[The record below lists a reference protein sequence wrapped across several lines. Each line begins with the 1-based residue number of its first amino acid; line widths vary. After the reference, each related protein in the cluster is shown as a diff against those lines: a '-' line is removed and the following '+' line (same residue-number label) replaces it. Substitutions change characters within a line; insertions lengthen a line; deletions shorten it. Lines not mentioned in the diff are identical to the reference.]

1 MSRTNSTPGPITW
14 AAIIATTCVML
25 FLSQKMLWLVVPFL
39 LALVLYYLLE
49 PMAKRMVL
57 AGISRN
63 LAASGLSGAFLL
75 FLIAVLLILYPI
87 ILPQVDQWQNT
98 LAHYV
103 NGGLSLLDT
112 VVHGLEHQFGF
123 IRNAHLSDNIHSSV
137 DALQEHFAERYM
149 GTVVL
154 TVIEWLP
161 SLLLIPIITFFLL
174 KEGGSFRQFLGH
186 AVPNAYFEKTL
197 FLSHAVNHAA
207 RLYFVGLFKLAL
219 IDILMLTVG
228 LFILGIHSGAL
239 MLGILVGLISQIPY
253 VGPLIGCLV
262 SLLVVGTDFPNALS
276 MAYGV
281 IILFVCIRLLD
292 DFLFIPTVVG
302 KSLRL
307 HPLLSILMLFIG
319 GTIAGISG
327 LMLALPMLGIIML
340 LGETL
345 EIIFTDQRLRARHLF
360 ALKLRKQSAESDLKA
375 S

>member
-1 MSRTNSTPGPITW
+1 MSKSHSNPGPVTW
-14 AAIIATTCVML
+14 AGIIAATCLML
-25 FLSQKMLWLVVPFL
+25 FLSQKILWLVVPFL
-39 LALVLYYLLE
+39 LALVLYYVLE

-87 ILPQVDQWQNT
+87 ILPQVDQWQDT
-98 LAHYV
+98 LSHYL
-103 NGGLSLLDT
+103 NGGLSLLDS

-123 IRNAHLSDNIHSSV
+123 MRNAHLSENIHNSF
-137 DALQEHFAERYM
+137 DALQAHFAERYM

-174 KEGGSFRQFLGH
+174 KEGGSFRQFLAQ

-219 IDILMLTVG
+219 LDILMVTVG
-228 LFILGIHSGAL
+228 LLILGIHSAL
-239 MLGILVGLISQIPY
+239 MLGVMVGLISQIPY
-253 VGPLIGCLV
+253 VGPLAGCMV
-262 SLLVVGTDFPNALS
+262 SLLVVGTDFPDTLS

-292 DFLFIPTVVG
+292 DFVFIPAIVG

-307 HPLLSILMLFIG
+307 HPLLSILMLFVG

-327 LMLALPMLGIIML
+327 LMLALPMLGIFML

-345 EIIFTDQRLRARHLF
+345 EIIFTDQRLRARHAF
-360 ALKLRKQSAESDLKA
+360 ALKLRKQSAASDLKA
-375 S
+375 I

>member
-1 MSRTNSTPGPITW
+1 MSKSRSSPGPVTW
-14 AAIIATTCVML
+14 AGIIAATCLML
-25 FLSQKMLWLVVPFL
+25 FLSQKILWLVVPFL

-63 LAASGLSGAFLL
+63 LAASSLSGAFLL

-87 ILPQVDQWQNT
+87 ILPQVDQWQDT
-98 LAHYV
+98 LAHYL
-103 NGGLSLLDT
+103 NGGLSLVDT
-112 VVHGLEHQFGF
+112 VVHGLEQQFGF
-123 IRNAHLSDNIHSSV
+123 MRNAHLSENIHSSF

-174 KEGGSFRQFLGH
+174 KEGGSFRQFLGY

-219 IDILMLTVG
+219 LDILMLTVG
-228 LFILGIHSGAL
+228 LLILGIHSAL
-239 MLGILVGLISQIPY
+239 MLGIMVGLISQIPY

-262 SLLVVGTDFPNALS
+262 SLLVVGTDFPNALP

-292 DFLFIPTVVG
+292 DFVFIPTIVG

-307 HPLLSILMLFIG
+307 HPLLSILMLFVG

-327 LMLALPMLGIIML
+327 LMLALPMLGIFML

-345 EIIFTDQRLRARHLF
+345 EIIFTDQRLRARHAF
-360 ALKLRKQSAESDLKA
+360 ALKLRKRAAASDLKP

>member
-1 MSRTNSTPGPITW
+1 MSKSHSNPGPVTW
-14 AAIIATTCVML
+14 AGIIAATCLML
-25 FLSQKMLWLVVPFL
+25 FLSQKILWLVVPFL

-63 LAASGLSGAFLL
+63 LAASSLSGAFLL

-87 ILPQVDQWQNT
+87 ILPQVDQWQDT
-98 LAHYV
+98 LAHYL

-123 IRNAHLSDNIHSSV
+123 MRNAHLSENIHSSF

-219 IDILMLTVG
+219 LDILMITVG
-228 LFILGIHSGAL
+228 LWILGIHSAL
-239 MLGILVGLISQIPY
+239 MLGVLVGLISQIPY
-253 VGPLIGCLV
+253 VGPLAGCMV
-262 SLLVVGTDFPNALS
+262 SLLVVGTDFPNTLS

-292 DFLFIPTVVG
+292 DFVFIPTIVG
-302 KSLRL
+302 KSLHL
-307 HPLLSILMLFIG
+307 HPLLSILMLFVG

-345 EIIFTDQRLRARHLF
+345 EIIFTDQRLRARHAF
-360 ALKLRKQSAESDLKA
+360 ALKLRKQSAASDLTPT
-375 S
+375 